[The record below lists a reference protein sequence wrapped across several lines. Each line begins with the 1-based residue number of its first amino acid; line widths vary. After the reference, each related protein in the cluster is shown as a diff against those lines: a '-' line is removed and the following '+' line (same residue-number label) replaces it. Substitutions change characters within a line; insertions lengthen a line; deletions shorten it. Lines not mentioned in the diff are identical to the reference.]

1 MNLVI
6 VESPSKTKTI
16 KEFLGNDYNV
26 VASKGHIRDIEN
38 CGVDNLGID
47 IENGFKPIYEI
58 LPHQN
63 QTVAYLNDCISK
75 CDNIYL
81 ATDPDREGEAISWH
95 LKETLNLSGK
105 TVKRIE
111 FNEITFPAIKAAI
124 ESPRDIDYKL
134 FESQETRKIMDR
146 MIGYKLSTILK
157 KETGNNP
164 NTSAGRVQSV
174 CLKLINEREALVK
187 AFVPTNYY
195 QIEATFDNFK
205 AKLVDKKAP
214 SKPLNIESKEVAD
227 NIFKSLTNDF
237 KVKEIKDST
246 KYEKPFPPFDTSS
259 LFQAALSKYSMSSNK
274 TLKVAQS
281 LYEGIEVD
289 GKHIA
294 LLTYIRTDSTRM
306 SDVFKKELY
315 FFIKDKYGEE
325 YVGQLKSKKNDN
337 SQDAHECIRPV
348 SLKNTPELMEKYLTK
363 DQIKIYTL
371 VYNQTVESMMKDSIV
386 SVRNVL
392 FENNNNYFNSTFEQ
406 TTFAGFKK
414 NRIDN
419 DKEVKF
425 DKNVDDVVVSTK
437 NELLSKETEGP
448 KRYTEATLIKEMES
462 SGIGRPSTYASTI
475 ETLKKRKY
483 VNVLKNY
490 FIPTKEGEIT
500 YKYLDTNFSNIINV
514 DYTAQMEKT
523 LDEIAL
529 GNQKEEDVVPVFYNS
544 LIDTIKNKKDTK
556 VLLETGDVC
565 PNCGSK
571 MVYRFNKFGS
581 FEACSNYPTCKYIKK
596 QETSKL
602 DIECPEC
609 HEGHLIERKASKGK
623 YKGRSFYGCS
633 NYPKCTFTI
642 SSLKD
647 IKK

>member
-16 KEFLGNDYNV
+16 KEFLGNDFNV

-38 CGVDNLGID
+38 CGVDNMGID
-47 IENGFKPIYEI
+47 IDNGFKPIYEI
-58 LPHQN
+58 IDRQKD
-63 QTVAYLNDCISK
+63 TVKYLNDCIKKS
-75 CDNIYL
+75 DHIYL

-95 LKETLNLSGK
+95 LKETLDLENK
-105 TVKRIE
+105 PVNRIE
-111 FNEITFPAIKAAI
+111 FNEITYPAIKAAI

-174 CLKLINEREALVK
+174 CLKLICERENEVK
-187 AFVPTNYY
+187 AFVPEKYY
-195 QIEATFDNFK
+195 QIESTFDNFK
-205 AKLVDKKAP
+205 AKLVSKNAP
-214 SKPLNIESKEVAD
+214 SKPLNIESKEEAE

-237 KVKEIKDST
+237 KVDQIKDSV

-259 LFQAALSKYSMSSNK
+259 LYQAALSKYSMSSKK

-315 FFIKDKYGEE
+315 FFIKEKYGDE
-325 YVGQLKSKKNDN
+325 YVGLLKSKKNDN

-348 SLKNTPELMEKYLTK
+348 SLKNTPELMEKYLSK
-363 DQIKIYTL
+363 EQNQIYSL
-371 VYNQTVESMMKDSIV
+371 VYNQTVESMMKDSVIA
-386 SVRNVL
+386 SRNVIL
-392 FENNNNYFNSTFEQ
+392 ENNNNYFSCTFDQ

-414 NRIDN
+414 NRKEN
-419 DKEVKF
+419 DKEVAF
-425 DKNVDDVVVSTK
+425 DKEIGSIITSLK

-462 SGIGRPSTYASTI
+462 LGIGRPSTYASTI
-475 ETLKKRKY
+475 ETLKCKKY
-483 VNVLKNY
+483 VNIVSKS
-490 FIPTKEGEIT
+490 FVPTKEGDIT
-500 YKYLDTNFSNIINV
+500 YKYLDMNFSSFINV
-514 DYTAQMEKT
+514 DYTASMERT

-529 GNQKEEDVVPVFYNS
+529 GNKPESEVVKEFYSS
-544 LIDTIKNKKDTK
+544 LIDAISKKK
-556 VLLETGDVC
+556 EKKASLSTGEVC
-565 PNCGSK
+565 PNCGSP
-571 MVYRFNKFGS
+571 MVYRFNRYGS
-581 FEACSNYPTCKYIKK
+581 FEACSNYPACKYIKK
-596 QETSKL
+596 QEPSKL

-623 YKGRSFYGCS
+623 YSGKTFYGCS
-633 NYPKCTFTI
+633 NYPKCKFTI
-642 SSLKD
+642 TSLKD